1 MERTRRGNQMTMT
14 MKEHMEMMD
23 RIRQGIPLKKNVES
37 SKTKTIKINGG
48 INGKSKK
55 HEE

>member
-1 MERTRRGNQMTMT
+1 MTMT
-14 MKEHMEMMD
+14 MKEHMEMMH

>member
-1 MERTRRGNQMTMT
+1 MTMT
-14 MKEHMEMMD
+14 MKEHMEMMH
-23 RIRQGIPLKKNVES
+23 RIRQGIPLKKNIES

-55 HEE
+55 HEK

>member
-1 MERTRRGNQMTMT
+1 MT

-23 RIRQGIPLKKNVES
+23 RIRQGIPLNAEL
-37 SKTKTIKINGG
+37 SKIKTVKINGG

-55 HEE
+55 HEK